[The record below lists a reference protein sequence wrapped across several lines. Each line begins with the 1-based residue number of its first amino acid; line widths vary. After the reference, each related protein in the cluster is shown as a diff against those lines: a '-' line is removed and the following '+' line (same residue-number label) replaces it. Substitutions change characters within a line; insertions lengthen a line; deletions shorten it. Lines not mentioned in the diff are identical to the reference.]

1 MAEPGIRG
9 SNAQGDSRDG
19 RDGIH
24 GGQGADAALM
34 GKDAPA
40 QMSPSEVPIEEYQPN
55 RECKTKASMA
65 TDSLEQDPIR

>member
-1 MAEPGIRG
+1 
-9 SNAQGDSRDG
+9 
-19 RDGIH
+19 
-24 GGQGADAALM
+24 M

-40 QMSPSEVPIEEYQPN
+40 QMSPSEVAIEEYRPN

>member
-1 MAEPGIRG
+1 MAERGIRG
-9 SNAQGDSRDG
+9 SNAQGNSRDG

-24 GGQGADAALM
+24 GGEGADAAVT
-34 GKDAPA
+34 GKDALA
-40 QMSPSEVPIEEYQPN
+40 QISPGKVPIEEYRPN